1 MCQIEWSTNE
11 VLMFTILLYIPPS
24 TLVALFCKMLR
35 QLQIAEHGKR
45 GYIEQ
50 VLTVTMCPW
59 LQRDFGES
67 LRSD

>member
-11 VLMFTILLYIPPS
+11 VLMFTVLLYVPPS

-35 QLQIAEHGKR
+35 QLHIVEHGNK

-50 VLTVTMCPW
+50 VLIVTMFPW
-59 LQRDFGES
+59 LQCDFRES